1 MPADIRPDVTTFLA
15 DLTRAMGVPLTPV
28 VSEMSDGFRVDLE
41 GDGGD
46 LLLWQRGEP
55 LKALQHIVSTAF
67 RRQLGEERRVVVD
80 CQHFRRDKDTEL
92 RQMAKF
98 LADKARRTSQPQEI
112 GPLNAYERR
121 IVHLVVAEEGASS
134 ESVGDAAVKTVII
147 SPK

>member
-1 MPADIRPDVTTFLA
+1 MSADIRQDVARFLQ
-15 DLTRAMGVPLTPV
+15 DMTRAMGVPLEAV
-28 VSEMSDGFRVDLE
+28 VTETADGFRVDLE
-41 GDGGD
+41 GQGCEF
-46 LLLWQRGEP
+46 LLWQRGEP

-67 RRQLGEERRVVVD
+67 RRQLGEERRIVVD

-98 LADKARRTSQPQEI
+98 LADKARRTGAPQEI

-121 IVHLVVAEEGASS
+121 IVHLAVAEEGASS